1 MSQTSV
7 TSQSTWRSKI
17 KAMGPGILMAS
28 AAVGGWFP
36 HRFIYPSGW
45 FLWMGLVRLGYSG

>member
-1 MSQTSV
+1 MSQSSV

-28 AAVGGWFP
+28 AAVGGL
-36 HRFIYPSGW
+36 IS
-45 FLWMGLVRLGYSG
+45 FLQHKPEVSMAGPC

>member
-7 TSQSTWRSKI
+7 SSQSTWRSKI

-28 AAVGGWFP
+28 AAVGWFP
-36 HRFIYPSGW
+36 LRFIYPSGW
-45 FLWMGLVRLGYSG
+45 FLWMGLVSLGYSG

>member
-1 MSQTSV
+1 MSQSSV

-28 AAVGGWFP
+28 AAVGP
-36 HRFIYPSGW
+36 IS
-45 FLWMGLVRLGYSG
+45 FLQHKPEVCMAGPC

>member
-1 MSQTSV
+1 MSQSSV

-28 AAVGGWFP
+28 AAVVVP
-36 HRFIYPSGW
+36 IS
-45 FLWMGLVRLGYSG
+45 FLQHKPEVCMAGPC